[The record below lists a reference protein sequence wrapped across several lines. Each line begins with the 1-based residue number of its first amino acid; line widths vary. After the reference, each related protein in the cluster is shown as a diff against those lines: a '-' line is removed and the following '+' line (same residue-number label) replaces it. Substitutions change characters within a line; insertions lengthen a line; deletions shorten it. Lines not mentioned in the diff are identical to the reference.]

1 MKKYVMPKIIL
12 MGKDIFLKMSNNATD
27 TKLQSKPDFN
37 LEGLGLPTQQHEID
51 YALIAIL
58 Y

>member
-1 MKKYVMPKIIL
+1 MPKIIL